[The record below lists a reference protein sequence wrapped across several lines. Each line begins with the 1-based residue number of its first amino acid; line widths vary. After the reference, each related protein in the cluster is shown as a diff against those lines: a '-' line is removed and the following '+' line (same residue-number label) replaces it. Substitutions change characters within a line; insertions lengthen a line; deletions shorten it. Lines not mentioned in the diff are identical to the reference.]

1 MWTSLVI
8 LHSNKYQ
15 RSQETVEGLV
25 DWHTCMRSVYI
36 GDQRLLRISA
46 YYTLYDYEVYSGY
59 KAYSLLLEI
68 VSGVHSKLYGET
80 EVQAQFNERF
90 SKRNLLNTPLSSY
103 LIRLKDQ
110 ILENVKQIRSEY
122 MKGKGRLTYGGV
134 ADSLLPKDTSIA
146 IYGSGKLAES
156 MLVHLTK
163 KNRNITLVG
172 RNLERMESLK
182 STYNVEI
189 AQLSVFQ
196 PKDHSIVI
204 ASPHFPLEDTKELSS
219 DSVIL
224 DFRGESIHPPPSEF
238 THHKYYPFQFILK
251 RIQETKDNEVQLKP
265 IVLKRI
271 QELTRERENSVVQI
285 PNGWEDIHWLT

>member
-1 MWTSLVI
+1 
-8 LHSNKYQ
+8 
-15 RSQETVEGLV
+15 
-25 DWHTCMRSVYI
+25 
-36 GDQRLLRISA
+36 
-46 YYTLYDYEVYSGY
+46 
-59 KAYSLLLEI
+59 
-68 VSGVHSKLYGET
+68 
-80 EVQAQFNERF
+80 
-90 SKRNLLNTPLSSY
+90 
-103 LIRLKDQ
+103 
-110 ILENVKQIRSEY
+110 
-122 MKGKGRLTYGGV
+122 
-134 ADSLLPKDTSIA
+134 
-146 IYGSGKLAES
+146 

-172 RNLERMESLK
+172 RNLERNESLK
-182 STYNVEI
+182 ATYNVET

-251 RIQETKDNEVQLKP
+251 RIQETKDNETHLKP